1 MDFKALLNPEVQQ
14 FIQENLDVNT
24 TQLALKKN
32 PFPSIDY
39 PFLMNQVVAKKKSKE
54 KLPTWFETKNII
66 FPAKISIEQTSSET
80 TAAYKASLIDGES
93 LIDLTGGF
101 GIDTFYFAKHF
112 KQVFHCEMNAE
123 LSEIVAHNF
132 NVLQQDNITCLQGD
146 SLVIL
151 KQLNKKID
159 WIFIDP
165 SRRSETKGKVFLLK
179 DCIPNV
185 PDLLED
191 YFKFSHKILI
201 KTAPILDIT
210 SGLNELKFV
219 KKIHIVAVK
228 NEIKELLWE
237 IEKGHLETIEISSVN
252 IENEKVTHFETK
264 YREEYL
270 STFAAPKKYL
280 YEPNSSIMKSGNM
293 DALSKAFNLDKLHQ
307 HSHLF
312 TSDKLIDFPGRR
324 FAIDE
329 IIPFQK
335 EALKKIAK
343 QKMNCSTRNFPLT
356 VDEIK
361 KKYKI
366 NDGGIVFAFF
376 TTQLN
381 NEKIVLLCTKI

>member
-1 MDFKALLNPEVQQ
+1 MDFKALLNLEVQH
-14 FIQENLDVNT
+14 FIQENLEVNT

-80 TAAYKASLIDGES
+80 TAAYKASLIYGES

-101 GIDTFYFAKHF
+101 GIDTFYFAKQF
-112 KQVFHCEMNAE
+112 KQVFHCEVNAK
-123 LSEIVAHNF
+123 LSEIAAHNF
-132 NVLQQDNITCLQGD
+132 KVFQQDNITCFQGD
-146 SLVIL
+146 SLAIL

-191 YFKFSHKILI
+191 YFLYSHKILI

-237 IEKGHLETIEISSVN
+237 IEKGHLDTIEISSIN

-270 STFAAPKKYL
+270 STFASPKKYL
-280 YEPNSSIMKSGNM
+280 YEPNSSIMKSENM
-293 DALSKAFNLDKLHQ
+293 DALSKAFDLDKLHQ

-324 FAIDE
+324 FEIDE

-366 NDGGIVFAFF
+366 NDGGLVFAFF